1 MIIQHPSLLNNINT
15 IVYFSTVTV
24 MPKPAL
30 NTFPNL
36 TEEEKLQVYISNSAA
51 IGYIRGQM
59 DCEYFF
65 KMSFYTLV

>member
-1 MIIQHPSLLNNINT
+1 
-15 IVYFSTVTV
+15 

-36 TEEEKLQVYISNSAA
+36 TEEEKLHIYISNSAA

-59 DCEYFF
+59 ECEYFF
-65 KMSFYTLV
+65 KMSFHTLV